1 MNNTTWIIKDGKNT
15 RFWRDKWISNVGTLE
30 DLFPSTCPAAELN
43 FPVSF
48 YASALGWN
56 WNHLE
61 NLVPQDICDKIANVK
76 APSPKHP

>member
-48 YASALGWN
+48 YASAFG
-56 WNHLE
+56 LE
-61 NLVPQDICDKIANVK
+61 LESFGEPC
-76 APSPKHP
+76 APRHM